1 MVQLFNYTITDDETF
16 ENVFKDE
23 NLLLNHVVI
32 PQNKYFEKHPTD
44 STVHI
49 IILRGTLSI
58 AIAEDDRVLYEKG
71 VVINVSKGVV
81 SVLGNPGPEITELMV
96 IKSDLKD

>member
-1 MVQLFNYTITDDETF
+1 MVELFKYTLTDDEIF

-32 PQNKYFEKHPTD
+32 PENKFFEKHPTD
-44 STVHI
+44 ATVHI

-58 AIAEDDRVLYEKG
+58 AIDDGDRVFYEKG
-71 VVINVSKGVV
+71 AVVNVSKGIV
-81 SVLGNPGPEITELMV
+81 SELGNPGPGLTELMV
-96 IKSDLKD
+96 IKSS

>member
-1 MVQLFNYTITDDETF
+1 MAQLFKYTLTDEDTF
-16 ENVFKDE
+16 ENVFTEE

-44 STVHI
+44 ARVHI

-58 AIAEDDRVLYEKG
+58 AIEDEERVLYEKG
-71 VVINVSKGVV
+71 AVIYVDKGIV

-96 IKSDLKD
+96 IKSNI